1 MKKVILTA
9 AFSLVVISVS
19 AQQSSPLEKP
29 QDPTSNKPSAAQDV
43 VANVAGQPA
52 VQYVEGQPRVQPVE
66 GQPAV
71 QYVEGQTTPIK
82 PFVEPLKEG
91 KK

>member
-9 AFSLVVISVS
+9 AFSLVVIAVS
-19 AQQSSPLEKP
+19 AQQSIPLEKP
-29 QDPTSNKPSAAQDV
+29 QDPTSNKPSAQYAKAQDV

-66 GQPAV
+66 GQ
-71 QYVEGQTTPIK
+71 TTPIK